1 MDAVLDYYNKTPQ
14 VSLGSETPTINPE
27 LIVSALENLKRQ
39 SLPTPAPTPTPAQ
52 SQPSSSY
59 EDRVKKQQAEG
70 MGMQIPSQQINLE
83 FPEYAHTSKKTNI
96 DQSRVRQ
103 QTRKLQ
109 ELSKYVNAPEHVFKQ
124 LEKIYDEEINV
135 YYPKIEDF
143 DKANPRVEE
152 LRKEI
157 TPLVQKRNGWIS
169 SLASYASQA
178 DESTMLPGESE
189 KDWAQR
195 ISPTLLAQL
204 KLYNTALAGS
214 SDALSTQEV
223 DRLTGGQLPDKYF
236 SVGNLL
242 RANADV
248 TKGNIK
254 AFQSKLQQLHDILL
268 NQTNDAFNTL
278 AAQSSPKYATQ
289 ALGYAQSNFLSPE
302 NAVRQSVRM
311 DDTADA
317 KVIRGQQTM
326 AQMFLL
332 KKEEYV
338 KKETDDALRAI
349 EQGYSKEAVKQ
360 MFKEKTGKDLK
371 LVN

>member
-14 VSLGSETPTINPE
+14 VSLGSEAPTINPE

-96 DQSRVRQ
+96 DQLRTRQ
-103 QTRKLQ
+103 ETRKLQ
-109 ELSKYVNAPEHVFKQ
+109 ELSKYVNAPEHIFKQ
-124 LEKIYDEEINV
+124 LKEVYDGEINAF
-135 YYPKIEDF
+135 YPKMEDF

-157 TPLVQKRNGWIS
+157 APLVQKRNGWIS
-169 SLASYASQA
+169 NLASYASQA
-178 DESTMLPGESE
+178 DKIKMRPGESE
-189 KDWAQR
+189 ENWAKR
-195 ISPTLLAQL
+195 VSPTLMAQL

-214 SDALSTQEV
+214 SDALSSQEV
-223 DRLTGGQLPDKYF
+223 DRLVAGQLVNEDYTF
-236 SVGNLL
+236 SNWNKPNTGW
-242 RANADV
+242 RI
-248 TKGNIK
+248 GNIPE
-254 AFQSKLQQLHDILL
+254 FQSKLQQLHDILL

-289 ALGYAQSNFLSPE
+289 ALGYAQSNFLS
-302 NAVRQSVRM
+302 NDAVTPRIRM

-332 KKEEYV
+332 KQEEYV
-338 KKETDDALRAI
+338 KKETDYALKAI
-349 EQGYSKEAVKQ
+349 EQGYSKEEVKKL
-360 MFKEKTGKDLK
+360 FKEKTGRDLK